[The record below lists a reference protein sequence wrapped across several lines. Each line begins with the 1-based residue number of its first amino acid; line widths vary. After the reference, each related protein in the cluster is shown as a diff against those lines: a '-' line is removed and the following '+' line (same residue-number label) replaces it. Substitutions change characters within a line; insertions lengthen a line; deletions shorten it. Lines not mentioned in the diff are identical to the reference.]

1 MATIPTP
8 EQGKPILDFSAGT
21 FDGNSNL
28 IQSRNGATE
37 HVNGDDVADYVNTSR
52 IYNTL
57 ETESKTPV
65 GAINEVKGKINNLQT
80 AIFKIS
86 AELTGSTVNINADSW
101 GDSIV
106 DIPLITGYRPI
117 AFYKV
122 YPNSPTALCINS
134 FDIEYT
140 STSNFGR
147 IRLRNLSSS
156 TISAYAKVSIL
167 YLRA

>member
-1 MATIPTP
+1 MPKIIKNGVTYI
-8 EQGKPILDFSAGT
+8 GT
-21 FDGNSNL
+21 SDNAAAVSYN
-28 IQSRNGATE
+28 
-37 HVNGDDVADYVNTSR
+37 NTSSGL
-52 IYNTL
+52 NATN
-57 ETESKTPV
+57 V
-65 GAINEVKGKINNLQT
+65 QGAIDEVKGKINNLQT

-86 AELTGSTVNINADSW
+86 AELTGSTVNINANSW

-122 YPNSPTALCINS
+122 YPNSPTNLCINS